1 MNSTAFLAKWI
12 NSSTNDLTS
21 KLQQKTYTNLH
32 FNNNFLY
39 NYSTLI
45 AVMFYVYNKKV
56 LVVQD
61 GKFWS
66 NTTKSIIRKLTSIP
80 GDSGLVIKGEL
91 SMVQIYTAYSPS
103 YSDSLLHTYF
113 RTINRVD
120 VPDLNCLT
128 DLYYMLWIHI
138 YKRIQ
143 DYYNVYRQAD
153 RLSLANTLHSLEHLS
168 FLLRTNAI
176 SVPNEVYDLVTELNK
191 DKLDKVAKLKIGSLV
206 ESINNF
212 IINNNILLYRLSNP
226 DISASTIV
234 K

>member
-1 MNSTAFLAKWI
+1 MSTTAFLAKWI
-12 NSSTNDLTS
+12 NFSTKDLTS
-21 KLQQKTYTNLH
+21 KLQQKTYRNLW

-45 AVMFYVYNKKV
+45 AAMFYIYNKKV
-56 LVVQD
+56 LVIQD

-66 NTTKSIIRKLTSIP
+66 KTTQSIIRKLRSIP

-91 SMVQIYTAYSPS
+91 SMLTIYTDYSPG
-103 YSDSLLHTYF
+103 YSESLLHNYF
-113 RTINRVD
+113 RTINKVD
-120 VPDLNCLT
+120 VPDLNCLK

-138 YKRIQ
+138 YRCIQ
-143 DYYNVYRQAD
+143 FYYNVYRQAD

-176 SVPNEVYDLVTELNK
+176 IVPNEVYALITELNK
-191 DKLDKVAKLKIGSLV
+191 EKLDKLDKLKIGSLL

-212 IINNNILLYRLSNP
+212 VINNDILSYKLSNP
-226 DISASTIV
+226 EIIASTIV
-234 K
+234 N

>member
-1 MNSTAFLAKWI
+1 MNTTAFLAKWI

-21 KLQQKTYTNLH
+21 KLQQKTYNNLH
-32 FNNNFLY
+32 FDNNFLY
-39 NYSTLI
+39 NYCTLI
-45 AVMFYVYNKKV
+45 AAMFYVYDKKV

-66 NTTKSIIRKLTSIP
+66 NTTKSIIRKLRSIP

-91 SMVQIYTAYSPS
+91 SMLTIYTGYSPS
-103 YSDSLLHTYF
+103 YSESLLHTYF
-113 RTINRVD
+113 STINKVD

-128 DLYYMLWIHI
+128 DLYYMLWLHI
-138 YKRIQ
+138 YKHIQ
-143 DYYNVYRQAD
+143 ADYNVYRQSD

-191 DKLDKVAKLKIGSLV
+191 EKLDKLDKLKIGSLL

-212 IINNNILLYRLSNP
+212 VINNDILSHKLSNP
-226 DISASTIV
+226 EIIASTIA